1 VGLLGLGNRDLGL
14 YMIYFPMGV
23 SALPLDVEFSV
34 RSTVIV
40 RIEAWV
46 GKVCSAAV
54 VAGFLPEVGVED
66 VLFAGPVGTVL
77 FAEFAN
83 ITADYLRCNGMMEVG
98 LGWLDVL
105 VGKKRDKDIA
115 GGGIDTAAFLVR
127 E

>member
-1 VGLLGLGNRDLGL
+1 
-14 YMIYFPMGV
+14 
-23 SALPLDVEFSV
+23 
-34 RSTVIV
+34 
-40 RIEAWV
+40 
-46 GKVCSAAV
+46 
-54 VAGFLPEVGVED
+54 VED

-83 ITADYLRCNGMMEVG
+83 ITADCLRCNGMMEVG